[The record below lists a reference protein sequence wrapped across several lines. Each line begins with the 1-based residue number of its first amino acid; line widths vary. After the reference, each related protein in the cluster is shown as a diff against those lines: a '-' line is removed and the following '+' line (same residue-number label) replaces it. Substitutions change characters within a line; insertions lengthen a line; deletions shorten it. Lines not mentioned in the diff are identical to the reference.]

1 MKSLRCRECGLVN
14 FASADQCK
22 RCGTSLTEEGPADV
36 DINEAEVTKKRSFLR
51 RITWIL
57 GMTCAILVV
66 YYLSLL
72 LTSDGIRWQQRQTV
86 ERAIAVLEQKGFS
99 REVFVLRHLV
109 SFRTTDNW
117 WNTQVGHHD
126 AYAATNF
133 PFEVLTLY
141 PEFFDTARDDTER
154 ATILLHESY
163 HLFGASE
170 ATALEGVWRNK
181 GRLGWTADK
190 YGETKVWKNT
200 KELTMSHVPQLF
212 RCGLEGKDDCIP

>member
-14 FASADQCK
+14 FASDEQCK
-22 RCGTSLTEEGPADV
+22 RCGASLTEEGPVDV
-36 DINEAEVTKKRSFLR
+36 VIDEAEGTKKRSFVR
-51 RITWIL
+51 RITWIV
-57 GMTCAILVV
+57 GMTCAILAI
-66 YYLSLL
+66 YYMSLL
-72 LTSDGIRWQQRQTV
+72 LTSDAIRWQQRQTV

-99 REVFVLRHLV
+99 REVFMLRHLV

-141 PEFFDTARDDTER
+141 PEFFDTATDDTER

-163 HLFGASE
+163 HLFGANE
-170 ATALEGVWRNK
+170 AKALEGVWRNK
-181 GRLGWTADK
+181 SRLGWTADK

-200 KELTMSHVPQLF
+200 RELTMSLVPQLF
-212 RCGLEGKDDCIP
+212 RCGLESNEDCMQ

>member
-14 FASADQCK
+14 FASAEECK
-22 RCGTSLTEEGPADV
+22 RCGARLTEESPVEVEAD
-36 DINEAEVTKKRSFLR
+36 ETEVVKKRSLAKR
-51 RITWIL
+51 LTWIL
-57 GMTCAILVV
+57 GMTCVTLAI
-66 YYLSLL
+66 YYMSLL
-72 LTSDGIRWQQRQTV
+72 LTSDAIGWQQRQPV
-86 ERAIAVLEQKGFS
+86 ERAIALLEQKGFGKQ
-99 REVFVLRHLV
+99 VFVLRHLV

-133 PFEVLTLY
+133 PFEVMTLY
-141 PEFFDTARDDTER
+141 PEFFDTATDDTER

-163 HLFGASE
+163 HLFGGSE
-170 ATALEGVWRNK
+170 AAALEGVWRNK
-181 GRLGWTADK
+181 SRLGWTAEK

-200 KELTMSHVPQLF
+200 KELTMSLVPQLF

>member
-1 MKSLRCRECGLVN
+1 MKSLRCKECGLVN
-14 FASADQCK
+14 FASAEQCK
-22 RCGTSLTEEGPADV
+22 RCGASLTEEAPVDV
-36 DINEAEVTKKRSFLR
+36 VIDEAEAPKKRSFVR
-51 RITWIL
+51 RITWIV
-57 GMTCAILVV
+57 GMTCVILAV
-66 YYLSLL
+66 YYMSLL
-72 LTSDGIRWQQRQTV
+72 ATSDAIGWQQRQTV

-99 REVFVLRHLV
+99 KEVFVLRHLV
-109 SFRTTDNW
+109 SFRITDNW

-141 PEFFDTARDDTER
+141 PEFFDTAKDDTER

-163 HLFGASE
+163 HLFGANE
-170 ATALEGVWRNK
+170 ANALEGVWRNK
-181 GRLGWTADK
+181 SRLGWTADK

-200 KELTMSHVPQLF
+200 KELTMSLVPQLF

>member
-14 FASADQCK
+14 FASVGECK
-22 RCGTSLTEEGPADV
+22 RCGASLAEEGPTEV
-36 DINEAEVTKKRSFLR
+36 TTAEVEIVPKRSLAKR
-51 RITWIL
+51 LTWIL
-57 GMTCAILVV
+57 GMTGVILLV

-72 LTSDGIRWQQRQTV
+72 LTSDSIKWQQRQVV
-86 ERAIAVLEQKGFS
+86 EHAIAVLEQKGFS
-99 REVFVLRHLV
+99 KEVFVLRHLV

-133 PFEVLTLY
+133 PFEVMTLY

-163 HLFGASE
+163 HLFGGGE
-170 ATALEGVWRNK
+170 AKALEGVWRNK

-200 KELTMSHVPQLF
+200 RDLTMSEVPQLF
-212 RCGLEGKDDCIP
+212 RCGLEGNSDCIQ